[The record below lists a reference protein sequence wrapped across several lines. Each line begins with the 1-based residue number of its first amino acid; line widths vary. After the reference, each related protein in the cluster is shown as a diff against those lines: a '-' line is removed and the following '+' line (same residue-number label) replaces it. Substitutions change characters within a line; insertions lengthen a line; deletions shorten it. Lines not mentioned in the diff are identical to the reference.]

1 MAILILIFI
10 YSSLSLNERIIEF
23 TKIEK
28 SRIEFTFFVL
38 QASLSSSLFSK
49 EISNFLS
56 GTHKIP
62 SLSFA
67 LFINNENRFSVKCQH
82 FTEASVSQACRTY
95 YLYCITQ
102 HLYSKAE
109 TCENLC
115 KINHFKAK
123 PFNTYNSKLFQ
134 LNS

>member
-67 LFINNENRFSVKCQH
+67 LFINNKNRFSVKCQH

-95 YLYCITQ
+95 YIALHNIYIQKRRLVRIYVKLITSKPN
-102 HLYSKAE
+102 HLTHTIQNY
-109 TCENLC
+109 
-115 KINHFKAK
+115 
-123 PFNTYNSKLFQ
+123 FN
-134 LNS
+134 